1 MKKDNALDIATAIKH
16 YLSPAA
22 APQTHNFGLNKYERI
37 CPQEAFAILSSEGW
51 LMEGPPVRMDH
62 YAVFLCVRGSCI
74 RRVGHYEFDVSP
86 GTLHFVSPRYA
97 SSFQQASDDLLLY
110 IVLFRKDFMTNS
122 FMKEAILE
130 QLMEIEPYAAPCFHL
145 SENYPAMKALFRKMD
160 KEYRSAH
167 SFRLQMLKLQVVE
180 LLYEIN
186 RICEGAAQQSNRYL
200 SRQYQLV
207 YHFKRMVA
215 DEFLTTRTV
224 QEYADRLHV
233 TAKYLGEVV
242 RNETG
247 QSPLQLIHHQLYL
260 EAQYLLT
267 STPYTIKEIADRLG
281 FTTASHFS
289 RFFKQYSG
297 NNPSEFKMNSCR
309 YLTA

>member
-1 MKKDNALDIATAIKH
+1 MNKENVLDIASAIKY
-16 YLSPAA
+16 YLCPSAT
-22 APQTHNFGLNKYERI
+22 PQAQSFGLDKYEGI
-37 CPQEAFAILSSEGW
+37 CPQDSFAVLSNEGW
-51 LMEGPPVRMDH
+51 LTEKPPIRLDH
-62 YAVFLCVRGSCI
+62 YAVILCVKGSCT
-74 RRVGHYEFDVSP
+74 RRVGHFEFAVAP
-86 GTLHFVSPRYA
+86 GTLHVVSPRHTSAYH
-97 SSFQQASDDLLLY
+97 QASDDLLLY

-130 QLMEIEPYAAPCFHL
+130 QLIDLDPYMPPCFHL
-145 SENYPAMKALFRKMD
+145 QENFRHMKDIFLRMD
-160 KEYRSAH
+160 REYRSANA
-167 SFRLQMLKLQVVE
+167 FRVQMMKLQVVE

-186 RICEGAAQQSNRYL
+186 RICEGGALQSQKYL

-207 YHFKRMVA
+207 YRFRKMVE
-215 DEFLTTRTV
+215 DDFLTIRTV

-260 EAQYLLT
+260 EAQYLLS
-267 STPYTIKEIADRLG
+267 STPYTIKEIADKLG

-297 NNPSEFKMNSCR
+297 NNPSEFKINSCR
-309 YLTA
+309 CLTA